1 MKRERKYLWLILF
14 LLLILVLIGCS
25 DDGGIPA
32 GSISGEVLFPGY
44 QKGEI
49 YVLALKA
56 EDAGKIRQMET
67 EAYPYLSQYVISYTA
82 LSCPGPYEIEW
93 LSSGNYVLW
102 SWNDVNSDSG
112 VNHQDYAESVGWHQK
127 KDQLFPPVSITVG
140 AGEAVKGMDIN
151 LVSLTPYP
159 EEDLSVM
166 EGRGGGTLRTIKN
179 QKVLHLWGTP
189 EERGYACGYLL
200 GSQIVEFLNYT
211 LIEYFAKSIPFY
223 ENTFLPF
230 VRTQC
235 TVSSDRW
242 AEIDAML
249 RGMRNSGSSMQL
261 KHLGREITRDDIL
274 AQNNLYLLLMY
285 PLRAYWPLPLGNP
298 DGYIE
303 TVSPS
308 CTSAVFWGPWTQNS
322 QIEGELIHGKN
333 NDGENDL
340 RKMTVNSLLVMAVE
354 PPTGSSLKRVMKVDW
369 PGFYGTYHGIN
380 EAGLVLAAHGVPT
393 MPNWD
398 ATNFFDYST
407 LYIQTL
413 QHCSTIEDA
422 NAFWDKSNE
431 TRPAGWNSGISTPYR
446 QGVAGHAS
454 VTYETDSFGGLIR
467 EPDYMEPDDPFS
479 IFTTNNFFKYSGIVP
494 KAVSILNGYHDGILS
509 KNYRYRA
516 MLELLESY
524 QAESKTIGTTEVI
537 EFLRIA
543 SNLPDYH
550 DITEFSI
557 IFYPNRMTLAL
568 AKEDLEKKILN
579 APYAQYTTFSFDE
592 VFQ

>member
-102 SWNDVNSDSG
+102 SWNDVNSDGG

-543 SNLPDYH
+543 SNLPKYH

>member
-1 MKRERKYLWLILF
+1 VKRERKYLWLILF

-102 SWNDVNSDSG
+102 SWNDVNSDGG

-579 APYAQYTTFSFDE
+579 APYAQYTIFSFDE

>member
-102 SWNDVNSDSG
+102 SWNDVNSDGG
-112 VNHQDYAESVGWHQK
+112 VNHLDYAESVGWHQK
-127 KDQLFPPVSITVG
+127 NDQLFPPVSITVG

-166 EGRGGGTLRTIKN
+166 EGRGGGTLQTIKN

-200 GSQIVEFLNYT
+200 GPQIVEFLNYT

-242 AEIDAML
+242 AEVDAML
-249 RGMRNSGSSMQL
+249 RGMRNSGSSMRL
-261 KHLGREITRDDIL
+261 KYLGREITRDDIL
-274 AQNNLYLLLMY
+274 AQNNLYLLLVY
-285 PLRAYWPLPLGNP
+285 PLRAYWPLPLGNS

-308 CTSAVFWGPWTQNS
+308 CTSAVFWGTWTQGS

-354 PPTGSSLKRVMKVDW
+354 PPADSPLKRVMKVDW

-398 ATNFFDYST
+398 ATNLFDYST

-422 NAFWDKSNE
+422 KAFWDKSTE
-431 TRPAGWNSGISTPYR
+431 TRPAGWNSGISMPYR
-446 QGVAGHAS
+446 PGEAGYAS
-454 VTYETDSFGGLIR
+454 VTYETDSFGGSIR
-467 EPDYMEPDDPFS
+467 EPDYMEPYDPFS
-479 IFTTNNFFKYSGIVP
+479 IFTTNNFFKYSGVVP
-494 KAVSILNGYHDGILS
+494 KAVSITDGYHDGILP

-516 MLELLESY
+516 MLELFESY
-524 QAESKTIGTTEVI
+524 QADSKTIGTTEVI
-537 EFLRIA
+537 EFLRTA
-543 SNLPDYH
+543 SNLPEYH
-550 DITEFSI
+550 DITEFSV
-557 IFYPNRMTLAL
+557 IFYPNRMSLAL
-568 AKEDLEKKILN
+568 AKEDLGKKTLN

>member
-1 MKRERKYLWLILF
+1 VKRERKYLWLILF

-543 SNLPDYH
+543 SNLPKYH

>member
-14 LLLILVLIGCS
+14 LLLILVLLGCS

-49 YVLALKA
+49 YVLALKV

-67 EAYPYLSQYVISYTA
+67 EDYPYLSQCVISYTA

-102 SWNDVNSDSG
+102 SWNDVNSDGG

-166 EGRGGGTLRTIKN
+166 EGLGGGTLRTIKN

-242 AEIDAML
+242 AEVDAML

-261 KHLGREITRDDIL
+261 KHLEREITRDDIL

-298 DGYIE
+298 DGHIE

-354 PPTGSSLKRVMKVDW
+354 PPTSSSLKRVMKVDW

-543 SNLPDYH
+543 SNLPKYH

>member
-1 MKRERKYLWLILF
+1 M
-14 LLLILVLIGCS
+14 LLGCS

-49 YVLALKA
+49 YVLALKV

-67 EAYPYLSQYVISYTA
+67 EDYPYLSQCVISYTA

-102 SWNDVNSDSG
+102 SWNDVNSDGG

-242 AEIDAML
+242 AEVDAML

-261 KHLGREITRDDIL
+261 KHLEREITRDDIL

-543 SNLPDYH
+543 SNLPKYH